1 MRNGN
6 TMNVAAITKD
16 EILEI
21 LQEVKDPEIPAV
33 SVIEMG
39 MVREVIV
46 SDNQVKIVI
55 TPTYSGCPAMGW
67 IHNEI
72 KKVLEL
78 EGISNLIIETRLSP
92 AWTTDWMSEE
102 TKLKLKESGIA
113 PPQNKTNDFDG
124 SDLFNIIK
132 VPAAIICP
140 FCDSDDTKM
149 ISEFGST
156 ACKSLHYCNSCLQ
169 GFDHFKCH

>member
-1 MRNGN
+1 M
-6 TMNVAAITKD
+6 V
-16 EILEI
+16 ILTDDKIIEQKVLDI

-39 MVREVIV
+39 MVREVAV
-46 SDNQVKIVI
+46 NDGNVKVVI
-55 TPTYSGCPAMGW
+55 TPTYSGCPAMIW
-67 IHNEI
+67 INDEI
-72 KKVLEL
+72 RKQLKLH
-78 EGISNLIIETRLSP
+78 GIGDILIETRLSP

-102 TKLKLKESGIA
+102 TKRKLKESGIA
-113 PPQNKTNDFDG
+113 PPQNKTYDLAS

-132 VPAAIICP
+132 VPTAIICP
-140 FCDSDDTKM
+140 FCDSENTKI

-156 ACKSLHYCNSCLQ
+156 ACKSLHYCNNCLQ

>member
-1 MRNGN
+1 MIGTTLTR
-6 TMNVAAITKD
+6 D
-16 EILEI
+16 EILDM

-39 MVREVIV
+39 MVREVVV
-46 SDNQVKIVI
+46 SNTHVKVVI

-67 IHNEI
+67 IHKEI
-72 KKVLEL
+72 RNVLENA
-78 EGISNLIIETRLSP
+78 GISNLLIETRLSP
-92 AWTTDWMSEE
+92 AWTTDWMSAE
-102 TKLKLKESGIA
+102 TKLKLKKSGIA
-113 PPQNKTNDFDG
+113 PPQNLTKDVDG

-132 VPAAIICP
+132 VPSAVICP
-140 FCDSDDTKM
+140 FCDSENTKM